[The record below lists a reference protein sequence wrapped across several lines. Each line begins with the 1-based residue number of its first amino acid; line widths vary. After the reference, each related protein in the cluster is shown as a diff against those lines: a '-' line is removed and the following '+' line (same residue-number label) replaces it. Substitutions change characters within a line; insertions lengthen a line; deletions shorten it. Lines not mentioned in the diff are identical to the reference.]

1 MKFAVIFIIS
11 AVTILLSKEKWD
23 KIHMS
28 QPNFKASESFHMQW
42 IGISILWFVAAVF
55 FSASYINSLYK
66 LPDTPNNN
74 LIIAVMYFY
83 IAIVYV
89 IRGFSK
95 DIMSPECLWTSKGKI
110 KWSDVRSCK
119 IIEDETS
126 DLYIYVEVIANQKT
140 VLMKFLNEERNDIEG
155 FIEKVW
161 C

>member
-11 AVTILLSKEKWD
+11 AVTILLIKEKWD

-28 QPNFKASESFHMQW
+28 QPSFKATESFHMQW
-42 IGISILWFVAAVF
+42 IGISILWFVAGVF
-55 FSASYINSLYK
+55 FSASYINSLSK
-66 LPDTPNNN
+66 LTETPNNN

-89 IRGFSK
+89 FRGFSK
-95 DIMSPECLWTSKGKI
+95 DIMSSDCLWTTKGKI

-126 DLYIYVEVIANQKT
+126 ESYIYVEVIANQKT
-140 VLMKFLNEERNDIEG
+140 VLMKFLSEERNDLEE
-155 FIEKVW
+155 FIEKAW